1 MKDDTDRASEGG
13 AANWIT
19 PGEYDFQS
27 GRITVTITLA
37 EYRALV
43 GKAALFDEAQRAA
56 VEPGE
61 GAGRRA
67 RAR

>member
-1 MKDDTDRASEGG
+1 MSDEQTGG
-13 AANWIT
+13 AANW
-19 PGEYDFQS
+19 GANAYDFES

-37 EYRALV
+37 EYRELV
-43 GKAALFDEAQRAA
+43 GKAALFDEARREPG
-56 VEPGE
+56 EPGE

>member
-1 MKDDTDRASEGG
+1 MKDGTDRANEGG

-43 GKAALFDEAQRAA
+43 GKAALYDEAR
-56 VEPGE
+56 
-61 GAGRRA
+61 GAGRANDDGNGR
-67 RAR
+67 